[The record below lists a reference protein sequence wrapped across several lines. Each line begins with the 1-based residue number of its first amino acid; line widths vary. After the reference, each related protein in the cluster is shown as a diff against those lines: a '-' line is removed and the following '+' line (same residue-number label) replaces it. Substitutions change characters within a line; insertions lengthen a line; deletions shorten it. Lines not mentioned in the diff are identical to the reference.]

1 MSLPQFEEEIV
12 SFEEPMV
19 FGNDLRPC
27 TIVNTSCSNRRASM
41 QEKLPLGGKFECG
54 EEQSN
59 QVRLLPAAP
68 IRHLLLNHPST
79 RVMSYQEQYR

>member
-41 QEKLPLGGKFECG
+41 QEKLPLGSLSAEK
-54 EEQSN
+54 SN
-59 QVRLLPAAP
+59 R
-68 IRHLLLNHPST
+68 IR
-79 RVMSYQEQYR
+79 

>member
-1 MSLPQFEEEIV
+1 
-12 SFEEPMV
+12 
-19 FGNDLRPC
+19 
-27 TIVNTSCSNRRASM
+27 M